1 MYYIQLALISMYYL
15 VGAYLLFYSFYLFY
29 LSVLSALFS
38 TRPNPTAVVKEWKME
53 KLLILFPA
61 YQPNSQLIEAVKAAK
76 NINCDGREVEI
87 LVLLQ
92 NDIYGIKYLLDKFDM
107 TIIEKSFKDAKGNPY
122 HEALR
127 FCAKE
132 ATKRDASHILLLDKD
147 NIANPD
153 FIQNIKLYG
162 NKTADIWQGKRT
174 AINSETKSAVYDGI
188 SEKLNDA
195 LLREAKQV
203 QGLPPELSGSA
214 LLFKIEAFNIA
225 TRNLDAR
232 APGMD
237 KNLLIQ
243 LLLANKKISYVPDAQ
258 VLEEKTDNNEVIKK
272 QRIRWFGNQ
281 YFNAF
286 YWGKALLLK
295 GKPATLD
302 YAITLYRPP
311 RSIQMVILPILASL
325 EITFNINYIF
335 ALSTILTFT
344 GILVFLVKEKIWQE
358 AFKIAFTLPRM
369 AFDNL
374 KSALKGSSKK
384 QQGKF
389 ISTERIASN
398 KKDAA

>member
-1 MYYIQLALISMYYL
+1 
-15 VGAYLLFYSFYLFY
+15 
-29 LSVLSALFS
+29 
-38 TRPNPTAVVKEWKME
+38 
-53 KLLILFPA
+53 
-61 YQPNSQLIEAVKAAK
+61 
-76 NINCDGREVEI
+76 
-87 LVLLQ
+87 
-92 NDIYGIKYLLDKFDM
+92 
-107 TIIEKSFKDAKGNPY
+107 
-122 HEALR
+122 
-127 FCAKE
+127 
-132 ATKRDASHILLLDKD
+132 
-147 NIANPD
+147 
-153 FIQNIKLYG
+153 
-162 NKTADIWQGKRT
+162 
-174 AINSETKSAVYDGI
+174 
-188 SEKLNDA
+188 
-195 LLREAKQV
+195 V